1 MTWLRRRM
9 IEDMQ
14 LRGLSASTQENYVSA
29 VRQLAEYYGKSPACI
44 TEEELRNY
52 FLYLKNVK
60 CVSRSTSTVA
70 LCAIK
75 FLYQHTLRRIW
86 PTLDLVRPP
95 QEKKLPVVLS
105 VAEVRRILA
114 CLRLLCYRACLST
127 IYTCGLR
134 VSEAVRTQ
142 VRDIDSDRMLVH
154 VRNGKGTKDRYVP
167 LPQGSLE
174 LLRHYWRTHRHPRWL
189 FPARTRAGVAA
200 STGGT
205 PMSVRGVQRA
215 FQAALQESGIQ
226 KPATV
231 HTLRHSFSTHLLEA
245 GVNLRLIQAYLGH
258 TSPTTTAVYTHLTP
272 LTEDQAVETINQV
285 LDGLWG

>member
-29 VRQLAEYYGKSPACI
+29 GRQLAEYYGKSPACI
-44 TEEELRNY
+44 TEEELRKY

-127 IYTCGLR
+127 IYACGLR
-134 VSEAVRTQ
+134 VSEAVRIQ

-167 LPQGSLE
+167 LPQGSYGA
-174 LLRHYWRTHRHPRWL
+174 RIGGDFSSPWSSVSRAIWRPC
-189 FPARTRAGVAA
+189 ARPT
-200 STGGT
+200 STGHAGHRT
-205 PMSVRGVQRA
+205 VWHRGLGWPCLHLPGLRRGPISVP
-215 FQAALQESGIQ
+215 FLP
-226 KPATV
+226 KPALPQMSKRTQPTMV
-231 HTLRHSFSTHLLEA
+231 REATRPALARSLLLAHLHPA
-245 GVNLRLIQAYLGH
+245 
-258 TSPTTTAVYTHLTP
+258 
-272 LTEDQAVETINQV
+272 
-285 LDGLWG
+285 